1 MESIVNVRGLKKNYQ
16 GEHALKGVSFAVSK
30 GSMFGIIGPDGA
42 GKTTLLQILTTLLSA
57 DEGAAVVLSHPV
69 GTGFQY
75 IRRHIGY
82 MPQRFSLYEDLS
94 VMENIDF
101 FADIFGVSG
110 AQRKQRTEQ
119 LLSFARLTAFTKRI
133 SGKLSGGMK
142 QKLALCCALIHT
154 PQLLILDEPTVGV
167 DPVSREEFWDILKK
181 LKDQG
186 ITILI
191 STPYM
196 NEAAFCD
203 RLALFHRGSILAE
216 GEPQE
221 LCMRY
226 PLHLYAAN
234 TEAQRFS
241 YLSSL
246 QLPAGIELLYYSRGR
261 LYIASALSLEDTVS
275 MIQSILPGV
284 GSIEAEKPGIE
295 DFFMHRFSKAQEDQD
310 AVRNS

>member
-1 MESIVNVRGLKKNYQ
+1 MDIIVKVQNLKMNFQ
-16 GEHALKGVSFAVSK
+16 GEHALNGVSFAVPQ

-42 GKTTLLQILTTLLSA
+42 GKTTLLQILTTLQSA
-57 DEGAAVVLSHPV
+57 DEGIAEVLSHPV

-75 IRRHIGY
+75 IRRNIGY

-110 AQRKQRTEQ
+110 AERKQRTEQ
-119 LLSFARLTAFTKRI
+119 LLSFSRLAAFTERI
-133 SGKLSGGMK
+133 AGKLSGGMK

-154 PQLLILDEPTVGV
+154 PRLLILDEPTVGV

-186 ITILI
+186 ITILV

-203 RLALFHRGSILAE
+203 RLALFHKGSILAE

-221 LCMRY
+221 LCERY
-226 PLHLYAAN
+226 PLHLFAT
-234 TEAQRFS
+234 TEGGAQRFS

-246 QLPAGIELLYYSRGR
+246 KLPLGIELLYHSRGR
-261 LYIASALSLEDTVS
+261 LAIASTLSLEETS
-275 MIQSILPGV
+275 RTIESLIPGV
-284 GSIEAEKPGIE
+284 GSIAAEKPGIE
-295 DFFMHRFSKAQEDQD
+295 DFFMYRFSKEEEKFKI
-310 AVRNS
+310 